1 MAMEWSESEEL
12 YLGELCRLCQELAQK
27 YNVCYIIYK
36 KRQNRVRLPMIALS
50 SISGLISFGT
60 SIFPD
65 GYQSAVNISVGI
77 SSMLVALVGSIESF
91 LKIPEIIAGSVQ
103 ASLNFTKLAESISV
117 ELALPRHKRTSSG
130 IVFLRECYKTYEKH
144 CEAAPNV
151 FTHVR
156 FIRPQDKFG
165 GIGGMGGAGAG
176 GMPAGA
182 GVGSPRERRR
192 TTGGLEETTPSTYD
206 GKSLE
211 INVWD
216 TPAMMYQQ
224 PSVEVQAVPGGERA
238 MRRSAVDL
246 PV

>member
-1 MAMEWSESEEL
+1 MAMEWSESEEF

-27 YNVCYIIYK
+27 YNVCYLVYK
-36 KRQNRVRLPMIALS
+36 KRQNRVRLPMIAMS

-103 ASLNFTKLAESISV
+103 ASMNYTKLAESISV
-117 ELALPRHKRTSSG
+117 ELALPRNKRTSSG

-165 GIGGMGGAGAG
+165 GVGGAAGGGGGIGG
-176 GMPAGA
+176 
-182 GVGSPRERRR
+182 VGTIPDRRR
-192 TTGGLEETTPSTYD
+192 TTGGIDETTPSTYD

-216 TPAMMYQQ
+216 TPAMYQQ
-224 PSVEVQAVPGGERA
+224 PSVELHTASPQERVP
-238 MRRSAVDL
+238 RRSAVDL